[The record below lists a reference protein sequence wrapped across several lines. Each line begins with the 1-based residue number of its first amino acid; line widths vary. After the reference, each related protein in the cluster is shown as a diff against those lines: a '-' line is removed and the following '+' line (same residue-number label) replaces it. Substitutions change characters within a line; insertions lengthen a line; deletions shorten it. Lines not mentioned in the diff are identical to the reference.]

1 MPPAYLGIELSRRNE
16 KTYHSSGRSNRKGNR
31 RSSHDHSIQP
41 SLPKALVVQDG
52 RRRRSITPE
61 AKGDRHAVGPGV
73 VEVGK
78 ELMTRG
84 NAGREAHET
93 PGKETT
99 AELEIVQRK
108 YSIVRVRNIAT
119 VVIIADRE
127 FVIVVRVSTR
137 EGVVPVTNNAEGT
150 TAGAGHARG
159 KG

>member
-1 MPPAYLGIELSRRNE
+1 MVQALHAVTKKLRTVAAAPTARGTE
-16 KTYHSSGRSNRKGNR
+16 GRVTTTVF
-31 RSSHDHSIQP
+31 
-41 SLPKALVVQDG
+41 SLLRLKALVVQDG

-61 AKGDRHAVGPGV
+61 AKGDGHAVGPGV